1 MLQQWHCRLKKDVSW
16 QEEHSNQRQRSFC
29 AFYRKFRIFYKKLTK
44 KPNWSPKRTWR
55 LGKCPWGLPTSM
67 FPFLTPFPSF
77 FHVIKLLS
85 SKLCFLQDAL
95 YFYRKHPVE
104 PLDEPNSISKMN
116 LMVGIYWLGLQAL
129 VCPSLAFIHHFF
141 HLLVPLI
148 VLLQDLPVEIVGN

>member
-1 MLQQWHCRLKKDVSW
+1 MSLQIKDKGVFVPSTGSFVSSTGSL
-16 QEEHSNQRQRSFC
+16 QKSQIDLQRGPEGLEYVHEAYTHLCFHSSPLFHHSF
-29 AFYRKFRIFYKKLTK
+29 
-44 KPNWSPKRTWR
+44 N
-55 LGKCPWGLPTSM
+55 
-67 FPFLTPFPSF
+67 
-77 FHVIKLLS
+77 VIMLLS

-116 LMVGIYWLGLQAL
+116 LMVGICWLGLQAL